1 MSDRS
6 RNKNLRGEF
15 ESLWKS
21 TVEQFDEIT
30 DVLVKTSQAG
40 KAKLDATLLKRER
53 DAVLVKL
60 GTLVRETPDRDRLPE
75 AWQTLLHEADALD
88 ARIDEEERRFGRA
101 FPGGDDDGGTPA

>member
-1 MSDRS
+1 MNDRP
-6 RNKNLRGEF
+6 RNKNVRGEL

-53 DAVLVKL
+53 DAVLAKL
-60 GTLVRETPDRDRLPE
+60 GALVREDPDRESLPE
-75 AWQTLLHEADALD
+75 PWQALIQEADALD
-88 ARIDEEERRFGRA
+88 ARIDEEEKRFGRV
-101 FPGGDDDGGTPA
+101 FPGSDDEGGTPA